1 MSDKVRN
8 ARLYK
13 HYFEDFYKGLD
24 RKSKA
29 KVDWTIK
36 LIEHQQNVPIG
47 YFKKL
52 TDTDGLWEIRVKQG
66 SNIFRIFCFFDKDKL
81 IILENGFQKKT
92 QKTPKAEI
100 EKAERIKKEYFNEKK

>member
-1 MSDKVRN
+1 MSKKVRN
-8 ARLYK
+8 ATLYK
-13 HYFEDFYKGLD
+13 HYFNDFYKKLD

-36 LIEHQQNVPIG
+36 LVEHQQHVPID

-52 TDTDGLWEIRVKQG
+52 TDTDGIWEIRVKQG
-66 SNIFRIFCFFDKDKL
+66 SNIFRILCFFDTGSL

-92 QKTPKAEI
+92 QKTPKSEI
-100 EKAERIKKEYFNEKK
+100 EKAERIKKDYFNEKK